1 MPYTYGERKSKLQNI
16 KDNQRASIRR
26 YYSNFLFS
34 ETKKVRELFDTAHLA
49 DELGVDYLDKD
60 YDELCKEFN
69 SGHPTVYIQPYNT
82 GNNKPLYELI
92 YECKSEHLTLRENK
106 KGNVLFALRENKEGD
121 ILPFCEVND
130 CVSHDLD
137 ELLDKGVE
145 QNILHSLFEDFRK
158 AFDEFE
164 KMCYDN
170 IDRFIDSQPK
180 ENLKK
185 YDPCKNE
192 VRER

>member
-26 YYSNFLFS
+26 YYSNFLSS

-49 DELGVDYLDKD
+49 SGLGVDYLDEG
-60 YDELCKEFN
+60 YDELIDKEFN
-69 SGHPTVYIQPYNT
+69 RGHPIVYMQPYNI
-82 GNNKPLYELI
+82 GNNKPLYELVCVCGK
-92 YECKSEHLTLRENK
+92 EERFT
-106 KGNVLFALRENKEGD
+106 LRENKEGD

-130 CVSHDLD
+130 CVSHSLD
-137 ELLDKGVE
+137 GLLDMGVE
-145 QNILHSLFEDFRK
+145 QNTLHSLFDYFRK
-158 AFDEFE
+158 AFDRFE

-185 YDPCKNE
+185 YDSCKKE
-192 VRER
+192 ARER